1 VPVRPIVKYPDPR
14 LRQPA
19 EPVEQFDSNLR
30 ALVDDIHDTMLAAPG
45 IGITGPHLGI
55 PKRIVVIQLAATE
68 PKRVFINPVVISSSS
83 DTKRHAEGGVSM
95 PGVSDEIER
104 PANIQ
109 VRYQDI
115 DGTEHVEDADG
126 LLAICLQHE
135 INQLDGIFWLQQLTP
150 LRRERLVK
158 RYQKL
163 QKRSE

>member
-135 INQLDGIFWLQQLTP
+135 IDQLDGSSGCSN
-150 LRRERLVK
+150 LRHLDA
-158 RYQKL
+158 
-163 QKRSE
+163 SAW